1 MIEVLQK
8 SLSNTFSIIITVI
21 VIGCVVG
28 LFISWIYLPFAVFS
42 IKKELK
48 RIREIIEKNKISL
61 D

>member
-8 SLSNTFSIIITVI
+8 SISNTFSIIFTVLL
-21 VIGCVVG
+21 VVFVAVF
-28 LFISWIYLPFAVFS
+28 LVMWIYLPFAVLS

-48 RIREIIEKNKISL
+48 KIREILEKNKISL

>member
-8 SLSNTFSIIITVI
+8 SISNTFSIVLLTCI
-21 VIGCVVG
+21 VVLFVV
-28 LFISWIYLPFAVFS
+28 LVVSWIYLPFAVFS

-48 RIREIIEKNKISL
+48 RIRKLIEENKIRL

>member
-8 SLSNTFSIIITVI
+8 SISNTFSIIALCCVI
-21 VIGCVVG
+21 ILLVI
-28 LFISWIYLPFAVFS
+28 LFVSWIYLPFAVFS

-48 RIREIIEKNKISL
+48 KIRELIEENKIRL